1 MADNYQ
7 ALIPQWREKFLT
19 LDILDKARQ
28 LELTVSGDSIYISYY
43 NRDYV
48 VSVSTGEIKNR
59 RDPNA
64 YIPHYD
70 ALFIYHLFWFSKEN
84 PKVSGEMIPFRDVKG
99 AAVFDPAFQKLV
111 LKPLAAEFN
120 GRLNEFKAA
129 CESLGGEPI
138 SYGDAA
144 YLITVCGK
152 LKSSVI
158 FWDGDDEFPAT
169 ANILFDKNITDFTHV
184 ETVVTVGS
192 DLAQA
197 IIDAAGNKKRIKL
210 V

>member
-1 MADNYQ
+1 MY
-7 ALIPQWREKFLT
+7 K
-19 LDILDKARQ
+19 RQ
-28 LELTVSGDSIYISYY
+28 
-43 NRDYV
+43 
-48 VSVSTGEIKNR
+48 
-59 RDPNA
+59 
-64 YIPHYD
+64 
-70 ALFIYHLFWFSKEN
+70 
-84 PKVSGEMIPFRDVKG
+84 
-99 AAVFDPAFQKLV
+99 VFDPAFQKLV

-129 CESLGGEPI
+129 CESLGGEPA

-197 IIDAAGNKKRIKL
+197 IIDAAGNKKGIKL

>member
-64 YIPHYD
+64 YIPHCLLYTSQD
-70 ALFIYHLFWFSKEN
+70 NLPNTAGPTWDLYSSFITWC
-84 PKVSGEMIPFRDVKG
+84 
-99 AAVFDPAFQKLV
+99 Q
-111 LKPLAAEFN
+111 
-120 GRLNEFKAA
+120 
-129 CESLGGEPI
+129 
-138 SYGDAA
+138 
-144 YLITVCGK
+144 T
-152 LKSSVI
+152 
-158 FWDGDDEFPAT
+158 
-169 ANILFDKNITDFTHV
+169 
-184 ETVVTVGS
+184 
-192 DLAQA
+192 
-197 IIDAAGNKKRIKL
+197 
-210 V
+210 